1 MITASEIAH
10 GCGQGREKRTP
21 SGWSTLCPAHDDHD
35 PSLSVDDH
43 EGRILVRCRVGCDQA
58 RVIEA
63 LKDRGLWSNGATS
76 NGHANGSVPH
86 LTLAQFGTAKG
97 FTADFLSQCGVSE
110 EKGGLVFHY
119 LLMKGQRA
127 DRQRV
132 RLWLDGDKRFIWNRG
147 EGRPVPYGLW
157 RLEAARKAGITDLIL
172 CEGESDALT
181 FWLHEIAAV
190 GVPGADNCKLL
201 MAQHVAGFSRI
212 LVVRE
217 NDHGGEVFEQG
228 CKGRLAELEFPG
240 DVAVV
245 EMAKAAVKDPNE
257 LHVKL
262 LRDPG
267 GFMSE
272 WNALVEQARAIE
284 LPNVGLE
291 VFDASAVR
299 EKSIEW
305 LWPNRIPRG
314 KLVLFVGHPGLGKS
328 FASLYVAAQ
337 LSNGNPWADGS
348 PNGIAAESVVF
359 SAEDSIEDTIV
370 PRLRS
375 LGALQGSGKI
385 FLVKRVRE
393 ANEAGEITRR
403 SFNLTR
409 DMPLLEKALTKHPS
423 TQLVI
428 VDPVSAFMGRT
439 DSHKNAEV
447 RSDVLDPL
455 SELAER
461 RGVTVLA
468 VTHFNKSGGGNSLER
483 ISGSIAFPA
492 AARMVW
498 GFSKDPNDP
507 GRRLMLFGKSNVGP
521 EVPGLAFRILGTE
534 DGRATIEWIV
544 GAVNEKLEDVLRQEQ
559 EDHKGDKLGQAC
571 ALIRE
576 MCADGAA
583 VPVAQLESRARELGI
598 GEYSVNKARSVLGCK
613 ARRRGF
619 GGEWVVSLPGGRNDA
634 A

>member
-1 MITASEIAH
+1 
-10 GCGQGREKRTP
+10 
-21 SGWSTLCPAHDDHD
+21 
-35 PSLSVDDH
+35 
-43 EGRILVRCRVGCDQA
+43 
-58 RVIEA
+58 
-63 LKDRGLWSNGATS
+63 
-76 NGHANGSVPH
+76 
-86 LTLAQFGTAKG
+86 
-97 FTADFLSQCGVSE
+97 
-110 EKGGLVFHY
+110 
-119 LLMKGQRA
+119 MKGQRA

-132 RLWLDGDKRFIWNRG
+132 RLSLDGDKRFIWNKA
-147 EGRPVPYGLW
+147 EGKPVPYGLW
-157 RLEAARKAGITDLIL
+157 RLEAARTARAADLIL

-181 FWLHEIAAV
+181 FWLYEIAAV
-190 GVPGADNCKLL
+190 GIPGADSCKLL
-201 MAQHVAGFSRI
+201 MAPHVAGFSRI
-212 LVVRE
+212 LIVRE

-245 EMAKAAVKDPNE
+245 EMAKAGVKDPNE

-262 LRDPG
+262 LGDPG

-337 LSNGNPWADGS
+337 LSNGSPWADGS
-348 PNGIAAESVVF
+348 PNGIAAESVIF

-409 DMPLLEKALTKHPS
+409 DMPLLERALTKHPD

-521 EVPGLAFRILGTE
+521 EVPGLAFRILGTD

-544 GAVNEKLEDVLRQEQ
+544 GAVSEKLEDVLRQEQ

-576 MCADGAA
+576 MCGDGEA
-583 VPVAQLESRARELGI
+583 PVLQLEKRARELGI
-598 GEYSVNKARSVLGCK
+598 GEYSINKARSMLGCK

-619 GGEWVVSLPGGRNDA
+619 GGEWIVSVPGGGKDA
-634 A
+634 V

>member
-1 MITASEIAH
+1 VITASEIAH
-10 GCGQGREKRTP
+10 ACGQGREKRTP
-21 SGWSTLCPAHDDHD
+21 TGWITLCLGHDDHD
-35 PSLSVDDH
+35 PSLAVDEND
-43 EGRILVRCRVGCDQA
+43 GRILVHCRVGCDQA
-58 RVIEA
+58 RVIDA
-63 LKDRGLWSNGATS
+63 LKGRGLWPNGATS
-76 NGHANGSVPH
+76 NGHANGSAAH
-86 LTLAQFGTAKG
+86 LTLAQFGAAKG

-110 EKGGLVFHY
+110 DKGALVFHY

-132 RLWLDGDKRFIWNRG
+132 RLSLDGDKRFIWNKA
-147 EGRPVPYGLW
+147 EGKPVPYGLW
-157 RLEAARKAGITDLIL
+157 RLEAARTARAADLIL

-181 FWLHEIAAV
+181 FWLYEIAAV
-190 GVPGADNCKLL
+190 GIPGADSCKLL
-201 MAQHVAGFSRI
+201 MAPHVAGFSRI
-212 LVVRE
+212 LIVRE

-245 EMAKAAVKDPNE
+245 EMAKAGVKDPNE

-262 LRDPG
+262 LGDPG

-337 LSNGNPWADGS
+337 LSNGSPWADGS
-348 PNGIAAESVVF
+348 PNGIAAESVIF

-409 DMPLLEKALTKHPS
+409 DMPLLERALTKHPD

-492 AARMVW
+492 AARMV
-498 GFSKDPNDP
+498 
-507 GRRLMLFGKSNVGP
+507 
-521 EVPGLAFRILGTE
+521 
-534 DGRATIEWIV
+534 
-544 GAVNEKLEDVLRQEQ
+544 
-559 EDHKGDKLGQAC
+559 
-571 ALIRE
+571 
-576 MCADGAA
+576 
-583 VPVAQLESRARELGI
+583 
-598 GEYSVNKARSVLGCK
+598 
-613 ARRRGF
+613 
-619 GGEWVVSLPGGRNDA
+619 
-634 A
+634 